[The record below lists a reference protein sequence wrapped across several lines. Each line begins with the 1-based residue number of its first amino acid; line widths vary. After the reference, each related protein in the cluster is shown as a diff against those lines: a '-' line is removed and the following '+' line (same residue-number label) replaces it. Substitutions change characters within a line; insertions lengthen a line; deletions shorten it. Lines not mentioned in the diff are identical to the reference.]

1 MAKKAKESN
10 NLIVINK
17 RTTAVVGKSF
27 LVVLIKRNK
36 TIKPMLSRDE
46 KTKNIQVN
54 FSNLGSS
61 IHKKEKNS
69 NRAKPTDI

>member
-1 MAKKAKESN
+1 MAKKAKDSN

-17 RTTAVVGKSF
+17 RTTAVVGKSLF
-27 LVVLIKRNK
+27 LVLIKRNK
-36 TIKPMLSRDE
+36 TINPILSRDE
-46 KTKNIQVN
+46 KIKNIQVN

-69 NRAKPTDI
+69 SKAKPTDI